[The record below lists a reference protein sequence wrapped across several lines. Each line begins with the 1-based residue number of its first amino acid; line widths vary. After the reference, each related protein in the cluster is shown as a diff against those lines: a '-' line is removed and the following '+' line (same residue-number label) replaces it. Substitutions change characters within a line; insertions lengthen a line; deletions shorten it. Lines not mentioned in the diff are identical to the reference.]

1 MIFLSFQGKIYFI
14 ICLDLKNAKKLTVF
28 FSIFVLIFVATLG
41 HVRKYFFHTK
51 VVEIAGKIPH
61 EHSRISTTIFFSQIF
76 VPRHRGFGTPYPT
89 PSNVFIKRSM

>member
-41 HVRKYFFHTK
+41 HVRKYFFFIQKLLKLQEKYRMNT
-51 VVEIAGKIPH
+51 VE
-61 EHSRISTTIFFSQIF
+61 
-76 VPRHRGFGTPYPT
+76 
-89 PSNVFIKRSM
+89 